1 VVSASIQGVGMAV
14 AGAGLALTEAM
25 VDFDGRSFRRQSVRR
40 FSIRQSQLGIA
51 DADAAFDNGW
61 FFDQFRCSKSSFD
74 SICKLIE
81 EHWLSVNDGISHNAV
96 YFYRE
101 RVAVTLHF
109 LTHSGN
115 VVSSAKM
122 FGMSKSSAN
131 RFIWQVVEVIGRA
144 LKPIYIKLPQSA
156 SAWEETCQG
165 FESVCG
171 YPNGCLAIDGSLFKI
186 ERPDDF
192 EGWYCRKL
200 YPAINAQI
208 VIDSKCRICS
218 YDLRPGSANDQS
230 IFNYSEFGKN
240 IHNLIPAGK
249 HVIADAGYALSPHI
263 MIPFPITETMA
274 PDERT
279 FNYLHSRTRI
289 AVERAIGMLKG
300 RFRILRLP
308 LNQKPNRQTGSTE
321 TTQMAKVI
329 RACFVLH
336 NIFCSFNED
345 PIDYEDDDESDDE
358 GEEEGGPPQ
367 QGTGP
372 LHDREHANNI
382 RNSIK
387 IYLFESR
394 A

>member
-1 VVSASIQGVGMAV
+1 
-14 AGAGLALTEAM
+14 
-25 VDFDGRSFRRQSVRR
+25 
-40 FSIRQSQLGIA
+40 
-51 DADAAFDNGW
+51 
-61 FFDQFRCSKSSFD
+61 
-74 SICKLIE
+74 
-81 EHWLSVNDGISHNAV
+81 
-96 YFYRE
+96 
-101 RVAVTLHF
+101 
-109 LTHSGN
+109 
-115 VVSSAKM
+115 
-122 FGMSKSSAN
+122 
-131 RFIWQVVEVIGRA
+131 
-144 LKPIYIKLPQSA
+144 
-156 SAWEETCQG
+156 
-165 FESVCG
+165 
-171 YPNGCLAIDGSLFKI
+171 
-186 ERPDDF
+186 
-192 EGWYCRKL
+192 
-200 YPAINAQI
+200 
-208 VIDSKCRICS
+208 
-218 YDLRPGSANDQS
+218 
-230 IFNYSEFGKN
+230 
-240 IHNLIPAGK
+240 
-249 HVIADAGYALSPHI
+249 
-263 MIPFPITETMA
+263 MA

-367 QGTGP
+367 QETGP